1 MSGKHFVEN
10 MGFRKQLLSYSESDC
25 SGTCAYISVMDDALF
40 NLWKPSACLP
50 RVKNSY
56 FISLLLPLIDSNWRG
71 FRFIY
76 RLMLCIFYCWC
87 LCSSAAVK

>member
-25 SGTCAYISVMDDALF
+25 SGTCAYISVMDGALF

-50 RVKNSY
+50 RVNK
-56 FISLLLPLIDSNWRG
+56 FLLH
-71 FRFIY
+71 F
-76 RLMLCIFYCWC
+76 
-87 LCSSAAVK
+87 SSAPTH